1 MAGIFIGIVLT
12 AMVIGD
18 KKESW
23 IGSLIASAFLWYV
36 GWIIFG
42 NLERWGIFP

>member
-1 MAGIFIGIVLT
+1 MSHIFIGIVLT

-23 IGSLIASAFLWYV
+23 IGSLVASAMLWFF
-36 GWIIFG
+36 GWIIFVNIEKLG
-42 NLERWGIFP
+42 WFS